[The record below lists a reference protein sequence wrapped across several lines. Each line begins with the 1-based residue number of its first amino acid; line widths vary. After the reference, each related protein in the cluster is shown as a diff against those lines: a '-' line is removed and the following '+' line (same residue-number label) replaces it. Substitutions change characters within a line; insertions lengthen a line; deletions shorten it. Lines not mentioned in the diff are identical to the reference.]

1 MSEENSIIVPVL
13 SENLTLMTFCV
24 TKDFESKFS
33 LRAVDLLEAAEDN
46 GVDLDPNNQFMQ
58 ASSFLLQSAFEFYL
72 EHHPQDDIDPPIIS

>member
-1 MSEENSIIVPVL
+1 MSEGHSIIVPVL

-24 TKDFESKFS
+24 TKDFESKFW

-46 GVDLDPNNQFMQ
+46 DVDLDPNNQFMQ

-72 EHHPQDDIDPPIIS
+72 GHHPQDDIDPPIIS

>member
-33 LRAVDLLEAAEDN
+33 LAAVGLLDAADKG

-58 ASSFLLQSAFEFYL
+58 ASSFLLQSAFDLYL
-72 EHHPQDDIDPPIIS
+72 EHNPGDIEPPTVL

>member
-1 MSEENSIIVPVL
+1 MSEENSIIVSVL
-13 SENLTLMTFCV
+13 SENLTMTSCV

-58 ASSFLLQSAFEFYL
+58 ASFFFFLQSAFEFYL